1 LHVKVENVKYDAEVF
16 EIGAFL
22 ALFFLFLICWIIN

>member
-1 LHVKVENVKYDAEVF
+1 MLLHVKVENVKYDAEVF

-22 ALFFLFLICWIIN
+22 ALFLICWIIN